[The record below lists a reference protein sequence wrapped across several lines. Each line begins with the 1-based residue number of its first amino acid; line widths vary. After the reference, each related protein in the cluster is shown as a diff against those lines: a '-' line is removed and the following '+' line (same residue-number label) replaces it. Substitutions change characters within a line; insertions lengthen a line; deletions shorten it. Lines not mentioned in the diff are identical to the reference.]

1 MGGSHLRRRHGWTLA
16 EYRDAFQLAMQV
28 PTCSQA
34 LSQRRSPRAREL
46 VERGEFG
53 VDARGPVNRRPARV
67 RP

>member
-1 MGGSHLRRRHGWTLA
+1 
-16 EYRDAFQLAMQV
+16 MQV

-34 LSQRRSPRAREL
+34 LSQRLSARAREL